1 MKRTIVILSAGIY
14 WVGALTGGL
23 PGAWAQTGDAPPPTA
38 QTTPPAVVSALPPGA
53 VQDGQ
58 IVSHPLTGEE
68 NLHLLAAFYYN
79 NPRRWKEI
87 YEQNRHL
94 LRNPNRLP
102 GGVTIKIQVA
112 ETWKP
117 LLPWDQFYQ
126 LAVRNGQ
133 WTKGQPWKRAR
144 SGTLTPAAQ
153 PASPEA
159 AAPNA
164 EAAQP
169 VAAPTPLPAETP
181 PLPTEPAAA
190 VTPAT
195 APTETPQAIT
205 PVTQPAD
212 AAPAESPAPTP
223 TPEEI
228 APVLDGG

>member
-38 QTTPPAVVSALPPGA
+38 QTTPAAAVSDLPPGA
-53 VQDGQ
+53 VQEGQ

-79 NPRRWKEI
+79 NPRRWQEI
-87 YEQNRHL
+87 YEQNRRL

-153 PASPEA
+153 PTTEA
-159 AAPNA
+159 AAGV

-169 VAAPTPLPAETP
+169 VATPTPLPAEAP
-181 PLPTEPAAA
+181 PLPTE
-190 VTPAT
+190 PAT